1 MDCFVLMARMEFDDL
16 PVRIFANEVCMLHWL
31 QYSKLTF
38 DADIDAVVE
47 SQGLSRS
54 QLLRVEAWEY
64 RSGELV
70 AIKHVMGFEHLL
82 FGSDDQRDGI
92 SENAR
97 LHNEACDSER
107 RSL

>member
-16 PVRIFANEVCMLHWL
+16 PVRIFANEVCMGHWL
-31 QYSKLTF
+31 QYSRRFKLTF

-64 RSGELV
+64 RGGELV

-82 FGSDDQRDGI
+82 FGSDSEGDCRDM
-92 SENAR
+92 AV
-97 LHNEACDSER
+97 
-107 RSL
+107 

>member
-16 PVRIFANEVCMLHWL
+16 PVRVFASETAMGHWL
-31 QYSKLTF
+31 QFSKLTF

-54 QLLRVEAWEY
+54 QLLRVESWEY

-70 AIKHVMGFEHLL
+70 SIKHVMSFAGDE
-82 FGSDDQRDGI
+82 RDGI

-107 RSL
+107 HSR